1 MSAGG
6 ERRPIIVKRKRVQK
20 GGHHGGSWKIAY
32 ADFMTALMALFLV
45 LWILST
51 VSENE
56 LESIAEYFR
65 TPLAVALTG
74 GDKNTA
80 STSAIPGG
88 GADPTASKGEVRR
101 IDVREQTRP
110 SDEQRMLRALRD
122 RLSSVIRNDPQLRQ
136 LQSQLRMDF
145 SPEGLRVQIVD
156 SDQRPM
162 FELGSDRL
170 EPYMV
175 KILHKIAPV
184 LNEMPNLISI
194 SGHTDALPYAGGE
207 KGYSN
212 WELSADRANASRRE
226 LIAAGCRPTSCCASP
241 AWARVSP
248 CRAPT
253 RPTPSTAAS
262 VSSYSIT
269 ALRGLS
275 SSATNRCCP
284 TRSMGRGSLTRVPIS
299 QRRQSLCRVPTWRP
313 RGLRHHR
320 VVRRHHRVVRR
331 PRRVARRQQRRL
343 PPPLPVETRRPR
355 ARRRPMVVRQQRMAR
370 RQQRRLQVLR
380 SPDRGCVGD
389 DGRVRLAADQ
399 ARA

>member
-226 LIAAGCRPTSCCASP
+226 LIAGGLSPDKLLRVAGMGSRVTLPGTDPTDAVNRRISIVVLDNRASRAIEQRDESVLPNPLDGQGQPDAGADIPTP
-241 AWARVSP
+241 AIAVP
-248 CRAPT
+248 GADVAPT
-253 RPTPSTAAS
+253 GAATSPGGEATSPGGEAATPGGQASAAPAATAAPS
-262 VSSYSIT
+262 GDAT
-269 ALRGLS
+269 PTGPA
-275 SSATNRCCP
+275 SANGGAAATDGQTP
-284 TRSMGRGSLTRVPIS
+284 AAPAAGAA
-299 QRRQSLCRVPTWRP
+299 QS
-313 RGLRHHR
+313 G
-320 VVRRHHRVVRR
+320 
-331 PRRVARRQQRRL
+331 
-343 PPPLPVETRRPR
+343 
-355 ARRRPMVVRQQRMAR
+355 
-370 RQQRRLQVLR
+370 
-380 SPDRGCVGD
+380 
-389 DGRVRLAADQ
+389 
-399 ARA
+399 

>member
-226 LIAAGCRPTSCCASP
+226 LIAGELD
-241 AWARVSP
+241 AWPGLQGTLLDYGLPDFISRGVRSTEDRRLIQRQLERTIEHGDKRFSSVRVQLLNQDTHD
-248 CRAPT
+248 RILQFRIEA
-253 RPTPSTAAS
+253 
-262 VSSYSIT
+262 V
-269 ALRGLS
+269 LS
-275 SSATNRCCP
+275 LSEA
-284 TRSMGRGSLTRVPIS
+284 S
-299 QRRQSLCRVPTWRP
+299 QR
-313 RGLRHHR
+313 
-320 VVRRHHRVVRR
+320 
-331 PRRVARRQQRRL
+331 VAFDA
-343 PPPLPVETRRPR
+343 V
-355 ARRRPMVVRQQRMAR
+355 
-370 RQQRRLQVLR
+370 LQVNTRQYKVQNLI
-380 SPDRGCVGD
+380 
-389 DGRVRLAADQ
+389 
-399 ARA
+399 

>member
-20 GGHHGGSWKIAY
+20 AGHHGGSWKIAY

-80 STSAIPGG
+80 SSSAIPGG

-101 IDVREQTRP
+101 IDVRQQTRP

-226 LIAAGCRPTSCCASP
+226 LIAGGLSPDKLLRVAGMGSRVTLPGTDPTDAVNRRISIVVLDNRASRAIEQRDESALPNPLDGQGQSDGGGEIPTP
-241 AWARVSP
+241 AIAVPGNDATPAVPATTGVPGSDA
-248 CRAPT
+248 APAV
-253 RPTPSTAAS
+253 PTPSVGQAA
-262 VSSYSIT
+262 T
-269 ALRGLS
+269 PG
-275 SSATNRCCP
+275 
-284 TRSMGRGSLTRVPIS
+284 GRRPPHRLLPP
-299 QRRQSLCRVPTWRP
+299 RRQ
-313 RGLRHHR
+313 
-320 VVRRHHRVVRR
+320 
-331 PRRVARRQQRRL
+331 VA
-343 PPPLPVETRRPR
+343 P
-355 ARRRPMVVRQQRMAR
+355 
-370 RQQRRLQVLR
+370 
-380 SPDRGCVGD
+380 SPDRRPWFLCVSGY
-389 DGRVRLAADQ
+389 
-399 ARA
+399 RAWPETSW

>member
-20 GGHHGGSWKIAY
+20 AGHHGGSWKIAY

-80 STSAIPGG
+80 SSSAIPGG

-101 IDVREQTRP
+101 IDVRQQTRP

-226 LIAAGCRPTSCCASP
+226 LIAGGLSPDKLLRVAGMGSRVTLPGTDPTDAVNRRISIVVLDNRASRAIEQRDESALPNPLDGQGQSDGGGEIPTP
-241 AWARVSP
+241 AIAVPGNDATPAVPATTGVPGSDA
-248 CRAPT
+248 APAV
-253 RPTPSTAAS
+253 PTPSVGQAATPGGQTPAAPAATATPAGG
-262 VSSYSIT
+262 
-269 ALRGLS
+269 A
-275 SSATNRCCP
+275 
-284 TRSMGRGSLTRVPIS
+284 
-299 QRRQSLCRVPTWRP
+299 QSR
-313 RGLRHHR
+313 
-320 VVRRHHRVVRR
+320 
-331 PRRVARRQQRRL
+331 
-343 PPPLPVETRRPR
+343 
-355 ARRRPMVVRQQRMAR
+355 
-370 RQQRRLQVLR
+370 
-380 SPDRGCVGD
+380 
-389 DGRVRLAADQ
+389 
-399 ARA
+399 

>member
-20 GGHHGGSWKIAY
+20 AGHHGGSWKIAY

-80 STSAIPGG
+80 SSSVIPGG

-101 IDVREQTRP
+101 VDVRQQTRP

-175 KILHKIAPV
+175 KILRKIAPV

-226 LIAAGCRPTSCCASP
+226 LIAGGLSPDKLLRVAGMGSRVTLPGTDPADAVNRRISIVVLDNRASRAIEQRDEKALPNPLDDQEQADTGVAIPTPSIGVPGSDAAPAVPASPEGEATPGDQAPADAAAPTSPAPEDASP
-241 AWARVSP
+241 AAG
-248 CRAPT
+248 
-253 RPTPSTAAS
+253 AA
-262 VSSYSIT
+262 
-269 ALRGLS
+269 
-275 SSATNRCCP
+275 
-284 TRSMGRGSLTRVPIS
+284 
-299 QRRQSLCRVPTWRP
+299 QS
-313 RGLRHHR
+313 G
-320 VVRRHHRVVRR
+320 
-331 PRRVARRQQRRL
+331 
-343 PPPLPVETRRPR
+343 
-355 ARRRPMVVRQQRMAR
+355 
-370 RQQRRLQVLR
+370 
-380 SPDRGCVGD
+380 
-389 DGRVRLAADQ
+389 
-399 ARA
+399 